1 MDAGWTQ
8 ALERVK
14 RGEAGAQE
22 ALYALVYEHLYRLA
36 RRAAPGATLTPT
48 ALVHEAFL
56 KLAGHEAGVVDQQH
70 FLALAARAM
79 RHIVVDHARRKAALR
94 RQAPEAP
101 AGDVAASTHDE
112 VLAVH
117 DALARLEAVDARL
130 AKVVELRFFAG
141 FSEEEIAEATGVTVR
156 TVRRDWRKAR
166 AFLYEAIHGKPLT

>member
-1 MDAGWTQ
+1 MDEGWTQ

-14 RGEAGAQE
+14 RGEPQAQE
-22 ALYALVYEHLYRLA
+22 ALYALVYEHLHRLA

-56 KLAGHEAGVVDQQH
+56 KLAGHEANIVDRQH
-70 FLALAARAM
+70 FTALAARAM
-79 RHIVVDHARRKAALR
+79 RHIVVDHARRKSALR
-94 RQAPEAP
+94 RQAPEAADEP
-101 AGDVAASTHDE
+101 EVASHEE

-117 DALARLEAVDARL
+117 DALGKLEAVDQRL
-130 AKVVELRFFAG
+130 ARVVELRFFAG

-166 AFLYEAIHGKPLT
+166 AFLFEVVQGRPLG

>member
-1 MDAGWTQ
+1 METGWTQ

-14 RGEAGAQE
+14 RGEAGAQD

-56 KLAGHEAGVVDQQH
+56 KLAGHEAGVVDKQH
-70 FLALAARAM
+70 FTALAARAM

-94 RQAPEAP
+94 RQAPDGASEP
-101 AGDVAASTHDE
+101 AVASHEE

-117 DALARLEAVDARL
+117 DALAKLEAVDERL

-166 AFLYEAIHGKPLT
+166 AFLFEVVQGRSPE